1 MKNILIACE
10 ESQTVTN
17 EFRKFGYNA
26 FSCDILEGAI
36 NQDWHIQG
44 DVLNILNKDWDL
56 IIAFPPC
63 THLAISGAKHFK
75 QKQQDGR
82 QQQGIDFFMSIV
94 NAKCDKIAIENPI
107 GIMSTVYRKPD
118 QIVQPYFFGDSYRKT
133 TCLWLKNLP
142 LLIPTNIVEEGEIS
156 VLSSGKKIPTW
167 YSNASVKDRAKIR
180 SRTFLGIAQAMVNQW
195 SKIL

>member
-1 MKNILIACE
+1 
-10 ESQTVTN
+10 
-17 EFRKFGYNA
+17 
-26 FSCDILEGAI
+26 
-36 NQDWHIQG
+36 
-44 DVLNILNKDWDL
+44 
-56 IIAFPPC
+56 
-63 THLAISGAKHFK
+63 
-75 QKQQDGR
+75 
-82 QQQGIDFFMSIV
+82 MSIV

-180 SRTFLGIAQAMVNQW
+180 SRTFLGIAQAMANQW